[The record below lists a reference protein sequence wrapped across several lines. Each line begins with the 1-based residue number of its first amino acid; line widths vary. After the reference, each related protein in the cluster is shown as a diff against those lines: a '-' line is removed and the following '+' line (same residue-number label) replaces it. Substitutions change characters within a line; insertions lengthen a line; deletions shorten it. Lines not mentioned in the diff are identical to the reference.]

1 MVSIQVD
8 EGGCCWL
15 EWRRLGARASA
26 RLRPL
31 ALLPRTAARSVYSRG
46 GGCAS
51 VPTPYLTPS
60 NGLCRTSCV
69 SHASVHAIAA
79 PVLGGPEVVRVI
91 VLNKRFRSRPID
103 LRYRLHPRP
112 GRGWSRASHLNSDH
126 HDVIWCGKSSHDGP
140 KQRSCERC
148 EGIGKSVRVRA
159 RARRVRV
166 RAAAPARAP
175 AAPTTLNP
183 HASGLPSAL

>member
-1 MVSIQVD
+1 M
-8 EGGCCWL
+8 CL
-15 EWRRLGARASA
+15 PPTLRR
-26 RLRPL
+26 
-31 ALLPRTAARSVYSRG
+31 
-46 GGCAS
+46 
-51 VPTPYLTPS
+51 S

-112 GRGWSRASHLNSDH
+112 GRGWSRSSHLNSDH

-159 RARRVRV
+159 RARRVR
-166 RAAAPARAP
+166 AAAPARARARRSHDP
-175 AAPTTLNP
+175 QPSCEWTTFGLMMVAAPSRIP
-183 HASGLPSAL
+183 QI